1 MSRVVRSSKYRHAF
15 GAVAKKED
23 CYDDLRITR
32 TAWDS
37 NYICAN
43 PSYFAVICESGG
55 GGAMAVIPWSMK
67 GKVDPKLPLVAGHK
81 GAILDIDF
89 NPFNDN
95 LIASVSEDCTAKI
108 WGIPEGGLKENLN
121 EPLQTLNGHRR
132 KVGTVQFNQVANN
145 ILATSSADFSIK
157 VWDIEK
163 GKDVFSC
170 ESQHTDIIQSVD
182 WNSTGSLLASS
193 CKDKKVRVIDPRQNS
208 VVAEAEAHVGIK
220 GSRICWIEDKEG
232 TNKRM
237 FSVGFSKT
245 SEREFAIWDLKNLKE
260 PILKQNVDSASGLLM
275 PFYDRDTS
283 VLFLAGKGDGNIRYY
298 EIVDEAPYIHYLT
311 EFKSA
316 TPQRGMALMPKRG
329 VNVSD
334 CEIVRILKVSTKMM
348 EPISFQVP
356 RKSDLFQADI
366 FPDCF
371 AGEPALTGEQWVAG
385 ETAKAKT
392 ASLEKGFVKKESAA
406 FNPTVQQEEK
416 QLSEKELRE
425 ENEKLKNRV
434 AYLEAEIIKR
444 DAKIKDMESKQ

>member
-1 MSRVVRSSKYRHAF
+1 MSRVVRSSKYRHVF

-43 PSYFAVICESGG
+43 PTHFAVIYEAGG
-55 GGAMAVIPWSMK
+55 GGAIGVIPWGMK
-67 GKVDPKLPLVAGHK
+67 GKVDPKLPLIAGHK
-81 GAILDIDF
+81 GAVLDIDF

-95 LIASVSEDCTAKI
+95 LLASVSEDCTAKI
-108 WGIPEGGLKENLN
+108 WGIPEGGLKESMT

-132 KVGTVQFNQVANN
+132 KVGTVQFNLVANN

-157 VWDIEK
+157 IWDIEK

-170 ESQHTDIIQSVD
+170 DSSHTDIIQSVD
-182 WNSTGSLLASS
+182 WNSTGSLLAST

-208 VVAEAEAHVGIK
+208 VVAEAEAHPGVK
-220 GSRICWIEDKEG
+220 GSRVCWIEDRDG
-232 TNKRM
+232 NTKRM

-245 SEREFAIWDLKNLKE
+245 SEREFAIWDMKNMKE
-260 PILKQNVDSASGLLM
+260 PLVKQNVDSASGLLM
-275 PFYDRDTS
+275 PFFDRDTS

-316 TPQRGMALMPKRG
+316 TPQRGMAMMPKRG
-329 VNVSD
+329 VNVTD
-334 CEIVRILKVSTKMM
+334 CEIVKILKISTKMM

-366 FPDCF
+366 FPDTF
-371 AGEPALTGEQWVAG
+371 GGEPALTSQQWIGGENSKQ
-385 ETAKAKT
+385 KT
-392 ASLEKGFVKKESAA
+392 ASLEKGFIKRENAS
-406 FNPTVQQEEK
+406 FNPIVQQEEK
-416 QLSEKELRE
+416 PLSEKELRE

-444 DAKIKDMESKQ
+444 DAKIKDLEAKQ